1 MQQTRELQV
10 GGHWMEVLPAMA
22 LQKGRSTSYFR
33 LFLIASCRAGTVQV
47 RNAQLE
53 KEAGELRIENASLQE
68 AADQAHVNA
77 ASGEQVK
84 ALSLAGSLP

>member
-1 MQQTRELQV
+1 MQ
-10 GGHWMEVLPAMA
+10 
-22 LQKGRSTSYFR
+22 
-33 LFLIASCRAGTVQV
+33 I